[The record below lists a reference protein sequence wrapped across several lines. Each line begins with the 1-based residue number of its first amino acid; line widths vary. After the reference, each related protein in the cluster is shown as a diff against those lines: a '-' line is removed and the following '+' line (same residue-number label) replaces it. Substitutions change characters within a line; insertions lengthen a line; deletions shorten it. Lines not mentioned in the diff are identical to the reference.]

1 LVASCDKSKTD
12 AGTGKK
18 PGPASVLG
26 QITRFFDVVA
36 FLAAFGDGG
45 PDRAPIEEENKLISW
60 VDSIVCLE
68 NTVHGQP
75 AVNAL
80 RNSLTSKKSKFPSP
94 VKSAI
99 GSSAR

>member
-1 LVASCDKSKTD
+1 MAELAYAADLKSAGVKPLRVRVPPGPLVASCDKSKTD

-45 PDRAPIEEENKLISW
+45 ALIGH
-60 VDSIVCLE
+60 L
-68 NTVHGQP
+68 
-75 AVNAL
+75 
-80 RNSLTSKKSKFPSP
+80 SKK
-94 VKSAI
+94 
-99 GSSAR
+99 RTN